1 MIKEAERPEL
11 PEAFLTK
18 MRGLL
23 GQEYELFLESYGR
36 EKAQGL
42 RINPLKAGDEEA
54 VRRLEARFG
63 LRPVPWARE
72 GYYFDKSLRPGKH
85 VFHDGGVF

>member
-63 LRPVPWARE
+63 LRPVPWAR
-72 GYYFDKSLRPGKH
+72 SPSPGRRLS
-85 VFHDGGVF
+85 F